1 MSGPPTGLPPET
13 PAAAVPPSGPPP
25 YGTQPFP
32 PRYYPAPPPRRD
44 NLAVII
50 VIVVVVVVLVSV
62 VISAI
67 LYILVSGLIGPPVPP
82 SPLVV
87 FGLVQMAGGN
97 ATIPVASTSREIDS
111 WTLQVRLIANG
122 SGSSKSMPPP
132 NGSVILPAGGY
143 TLAVFWLD
151 QDNDQLFGAGDVLR
165 VTGNLAPLPAST
177 RFALDLLST
186 GMLAE
191 VIWTTP

>member
-1 MSGPPTGLPPET
+1 MSGPPLVLLPEP
-13 PAAAVPPSGPPP
+13 PAAAAPPAAPPPSGP
-25 YGTQPFP
+25 QPFP

-50 VIVVVVVVLVSV
+50 IIVVVVVVLVSV

-111 WTLQVRLIANG
+111 LTLQVRLIANG

-132 NGSVILPAGGY
+132 HRSVILTSRGY
-143 TLAVFWLD
+143 TLA
-151 QDNDQLFGAGDVLR
+151 G
-165 VTGNLAPLPAST
+165 
-177 RFALDLLST
+177 
-186 GMLAE
+186 
-191 VIWTTP
+191 

>member
-13 PAAAVPPSGPPP
+13 PAAVPPSGPPP
-25 YGTQPFP
+25 SGTHPFP

-111 WTLQVRLIANG
+111 LTLQVRLIANG
-122 SGSSKSMPPP
+122 SGRPKSRPPP
-132 NGSVILPAGGY
+132 HGSVTLTAGGI
-143 TLAVFWLD
+143 TPAVFWLD
-151 QDNDQLFGAGDVLR
+151 QDNSRL
-165 VTGNLAPLPAST
+165 
-177 RFALDLLST
+177 
-186 GMLAE
+186 
-191 VIWTTP
+191 

>member
-13 PAAAVPPSGPPP
+13 PAAVPPSGPPP

-87 FGLVQMAGGN
+87 FGLVQMAGGD
-97 ATIPVASTSREIDS
+97 ATTPVASTSCEIDS
-111 WTLQVRLIANG
+111 LTLQVRLIANG
-122 SGSSKSMPPP
+122 SGSSKTLPPP
-132 NGSVILPAGGY
+132 NGSGVFPPGGLPLVGF
-143 TLAVFWLD
+143 LLD
-151 QDNDQLFGAGDVLR
+151 ESKR
-165 VTGNLAPLPAST
+165 
-177 RFALDLLST
+177 
-186 GMLAE
+186 
-191 VIWTTP
+191 